1 MCAVAGEVDITTAP
15 ILRDQLCKAISTN
28 PRHLVV
34 DLSAVTFFSAAG
46 IHALH
51 TPRAAQDENQQ
62 LVLVGTGRP
71 VARVLDICQVCY
83 PRYCELNQALAA
95 FDETSSP

>member
-1 MCAVAGEVDITTAP
+1 MCVVTGEVDITTAP

-71 VARVLDICQVCY
+71 VARVLDICQVRY